1 MLVHYNTMNRQFN
14 GRVDIK
20 SPDTSNLFAMY
31 DKIPAHQ
38 CTTYRGALEGQWD
51 NSLLSDAYFS
61 AQNIRYIQDKIRE
74 GVYVKSSMQYKVGEQ
89 DCDTL
94 KVIMRSIFLQY
105 SANKSSD
112 IPQQIDALNTMVLN
126 YCIPQVYSE
135 AKAYLKYLSDASSMY
150 VPMSHPVMAKENDKQ
165 LELKPWF

>member
-20 SPDTSNLFAMY
+20 TPDTSSLFAMY

-51 NSLLSDAYFS
+51 NSLLSNAYFS

-74 GVYVKSSMQYKVGEQ
+74 GVYVKSNTQYKVGEQ

-94 KVIMRSIFLQY
+94 KIIMRSIFLQY
-105 SANKSSD
+105 SANKSTD
-112 IPQQIDALNTMVLN
+112 IPQQVDALNTMVLN

-150 VPMSHPVMAKENDKQ
+150 VPMSHPILAKENDKQ
-165 LELKPWF
+165 LELKSWF